1 MQNKLILVDDEM
13 LFREGMK
20 RILTEFADFEIIQ
33 EASNGEEFLKAFD
46 QDHLPDLILL
56 DLSMPEM
63 DGIET
68 LSRIMEISPSIKVA
82 ILSSHYDPGLI
93 VKLIEM
99 GAASFFAKNTE
110 PEELIEGVS
119 NIILRGF
126 HYTNYIIQLLRNKMV
141 HGYVGNESESIL
153 SDREKEVLRKLCEQ
167 KTAKEI
173 ASELYISPRTVEGHR
188 NKLLEK
194 TNSKNIAGLIIY
206 AVEHNLF
213 KVKMKQFDL
222 N

>member
-1 MQNKLILVDDEM
+1 MNYKLILVDDEL

-33 EASNGEEFLKAFD
+33 EAENGQVFV
-46 QDHLPDLILL
+46 DHFNKENQPDLILL
-56 DLSMPEM
+56 DLSMPVM

-68 LSRIMEISPSIKVA
+68 LKAIMEIDSTIKVA

-93 VKLIEM
+93 VKMIEL

-110 PEELIEGVS
+110 PPELIEGIN
-119 NIILRGF
+119 NIISRGF
-126 HYTNYIIQLLRNKMV
+126 HYTAYIIQLLRNKMA
-141 HGYVGNESESIL
+141 HGNNKEHHNSQL
-153 SDREKEVLRKLCEQ
+153 SAREIEVLHKLCEQ

-173 ASELYISPRTVEGHR
+173 AFELFISPRTVEGHR

-194 TNSKNIAGLIIY
+194 TQSKNVAGLIIY
-206 AVEHNLF
+206 AVENNLY
-213 KVKMKQFDL
+213 KVNLNQFEI
-222 N
+222 